1 MLILLYYSAFEVILL
16 RELGFLMLAVV
27 FINYIVLG
35 FEMGKRNSTVVLLS
49 DDDDDFN
56 YIRKSSSAKLKS
68 NRSNSKS
75 QSNSK
80 SKRTSTSKTTTKTK
94 KKARLSQPLS
104 SSAELLSNFDESK
117 FLSGGLAEEFAGFQV
132 STDYRRFEE
141 TVPWAD
147 KYTPLSVEELVVHK
161 KKVEEVRR
169 WFEEKLANT
178 EQWLQSYVLLITG
191 LAGTGKSATV
201 RAVVSEFGA
210 NICEWNTPTP
220 TIWQEHVH
228 NLNAG
233 MRYISK
239 LDEFENFVE
248 RVRKYGM
255 LSSSLTKPRQPM
267 VLLIEDLPVANG
279 RNAQGRLLN
288 CLQLLV
294 KSVKVPTVILIT
306 EYSASDSSDSA
317 MRFWEEVSSS
327 LESAGACKVAFPEL
341 SFFCWRV
348 NSIKKVLSGIC
359 RQENYNTSCKL
370 VNLIANACGGDIRH
384 AIMTLQYA
392 CLKQDKMMLLSSEK
406 LTSALEDETHYHGQ
420 MGTGCSLPFGRD
432 QTLSLFHALGKFLH
446 NKRDAECT
454 MSQSEDGVSLK
465 EEFARLPLKMDPPE
479 KVLCQAYGQARPVA
493 EFLHENVLE
502 FLSKEAI
509 EDAWTVT
516 SYLSDVDCLLSSV
529 HRTFA
534 RNNEAENII
543 QPAAASV
550 AVRGVL
556 FGNAHP
562 SPSRWHVIRR
572 PRLWEIERSTRRNM
586 HEMERQRLEYC
597 YSLHLSDVSTICTEY
612 RPLHKWLGTRTSL
625 SNKHTDFNSFIRD
638 DQMDTVEFDHMNFQA
653 SEVSDDEIEEW

>member
-49 DDDDDFN
+49 DDDDFN
-56 YIRKSSSAKLKS
+56 YIRNSSSAKLKS
-68 NRSNSKS
+68 NCSNSKS

-80 SKRTSTSKTTTKTK
+80 SKRTSTFKTTTKTK

-132 STDYRRFEE
+132 STDYRRLEG
-141 TVPWAD
+141 TVPWVD
-147 KYTPLSVEELVVHK
+147 KYTPLSVQDLAVHK

-169 WFEEKLANT
+169 WFGEKLANT
-178 EQWLQSYVLLITG
+178 EQWSQSYVLLITG

-210 NICEWNTPTP
+210 DICEWNTPTP

-233 MRYISK
+233 MRYTSK

-248 RVRKYGM
+248 RVRKYGV

-294 KSVKVPTVILIT
+294 KLVKVPTVILIT

-327 LESAGACKVAFPEL
+327 LESAGACKM
-341 SFFCWRV
+341 SFNPITV

-359 RQENYNTSCKL
+359 RQENYNTSCEL

-392 CLKQDKMMLLSSEK
+392 CLKQEKKMLSSSEK
-406 LTSALEDETHYHGQ
+406 PSSALEGETHYHGQ
-420 MGTGCSLPFGRD
+420 MDTGCSLPFGRD
-432 QTLSLFHALGKFLH
+432 QTISLFHALGKFLH
-446 NKRDAECT
+446 NKRDSECT
-454 MSQSEDGVSLK
+454 MSQSEDGASLK
-465 EEFARLPLKMDPPE
+465 EEFARLPLKMDAPE
-479 KVLCQAYGQARPVA
+479 KVLCQAYGQA
-493 EFLHENVLE
+493 
-502 FLSKEAI
+502 
-509 EDAWTVT
+509 
-516 SYLSDVDCLLSSV
+516 SS
-529 HRTFA
+529 R
-534 RNNEAENII
+534 IP
-543 QPAAASV
+543 Q
-550 AVRGVL
+550 
-556 FGNAHP
+556 
-562 SPSRWHVIRR
+562 
-572 PRLWEIERSTRRNM
+572 
-586 HEMERQRLEYC
+586 
-597 YSLHLSDVSTICTEY
+597 
-612 RPLHKWLGTRTSL
+612 
-625 SNKHTDFNSFIRD
+625 
-638 DQMDTVEFDHMNFQA
+638 
-653 SEVSDDEIEEW
+653 